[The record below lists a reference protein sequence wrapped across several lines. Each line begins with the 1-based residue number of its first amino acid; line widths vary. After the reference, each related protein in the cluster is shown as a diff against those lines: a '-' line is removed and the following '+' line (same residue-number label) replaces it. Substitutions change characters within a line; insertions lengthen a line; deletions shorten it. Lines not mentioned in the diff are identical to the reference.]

1 MTSKDTWLITLKQM
15 VKAPNHDDYNKN
27 YIAEYD

>member
-15 VKAPNHDDYNKN
+15 VKAPNHDDYKN